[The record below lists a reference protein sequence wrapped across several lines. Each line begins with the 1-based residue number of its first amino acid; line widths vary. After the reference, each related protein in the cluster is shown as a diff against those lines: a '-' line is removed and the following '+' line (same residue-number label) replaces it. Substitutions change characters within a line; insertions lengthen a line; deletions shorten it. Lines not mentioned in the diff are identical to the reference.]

1 MLIIYFRI
9 FGQFTNFIFLFNI
22 RENLRRYE
30 KYQNIEIFR
39 RLGRI
44 TKRNCLQNQSLTKLL
59 KHCVEIK

>member
-1 MLIIYFRI
+1 MFIIYFRI

-22 RENLRRYE
+22 RENLGRYE

-44 TKRNCLQNQSLTKLL
+44 TKRNSLQNQSWTKLL